1 MDIRYGVS
9 PDEAKGFTTQQ
20 LRDRFL
26 VQDLF
31 RPDRLATTYT
41 TDDRMLVMGASPVS
55 KLIEFSIPASIS
67 GTVSLLE
74 RREMGIINLG
84 GPGTV
89 TVDGHPYEL
98 AKLDG
103 VYIGRGA
110 KSVACTSLSPS
121 DPARLLAYSGPAHAD
136 LPIAAFSKGDA
147 EVVEL
152 GSQAEC
158 NSRTLYRCIHQNGI
172 KSCNLVMGF
181 TTVHPG
187 SAWNT
192 MPSHTHLRRTEV
204 YTYFDLGEGAYLFH
218 FMGEPTETR
227 HIVVGEGE
235 AVLSPAWSIHAGSGT
250 REYSFV
256 WGMLGENQTFDDMDA
271 VPNGGLL

>member
-26 VQDLF
+26 VQNLF
-31 RPDRLATTYT
+31 QPDQLAVTYT
-41 TDDRMLVMGASPVS
+41 TDDRMLIMGASPAS
-55 KLIEFSIPASIS
+55 KTVEFAVPATIS
-67 GTVSLLE
+67 GTEFLLE

-84 GPGTV
+84 GTGTV
-89 TVDGHPYEL
+89 VVDGQPHEL
-98 AKLDG
+98 GKLDG
-103 VYIGRGA
+103 IYIGRGS
-110 KSVACTSLSPS
+110 KSVTCTAAAAGEP
-121 DPARLLAYSGPAHAD
+121 PRFLAYSGPAHAD
-136 LPIAAFSKGDA
+136 FPTTTFSKKEA
-147 EVVEL
+147 ETVEL
-152 GSQAEC
+152 GSQADC
-158 NSRTLYRCIHQNGI
+158 NSRTLYRCIHQSGVR
-172 KSCNLVMGF
+172 SCNLVMGF
-181 TTVHPG
+181 TSVHPG

-227 HIVVGEGE
+227 HLVVAEGE

-256 WGMLGENQTFDDMDA
+256 WGMLGENQTFDDMDG
-271 VPNGGLL
+271 VPEGGLL